1 MCPQVAVK
9 IVSKDSIKDVSDIER
24 IYRETFILTN
34 LRHPNIIRLYEV
46 RERERVS
53 LRPEKKEF
61 KRLPYTFEN
70 GGVKAYALAVSSF
83 ACL

>member
-1 MCPQVAVK
+1 MK

-46 RERERVS
+46 RER
-53 LRPEKKEF
+53 LRKLLFDSAFCMEVISREGQPHHLHF
-61 KRLPYTFEN
+61 
-70 GGVKAYALAVSSF
+70 
-83 ACL
+83 